1 LRVPEPD
8 PRPAGGGVAFLLSQL
23 GSFAAGQFAT
33 ALAPHDL
40 TPPYAGILRLLRMQP
55 GLSQQRLAELLGL
68 APSRMVAYIDELEQ
82 RGWITRTRD
91 PVDRRSN
98 ILTITELGG
107 TAFASIAAVGRE
119 HERRITAGLS
129 EAERSQLA
137 GLLAK
142 LAALRGLT
150 PGVHPGYRAL

>member
-1 LRVPEPD
+1 VPAPD
-8 PRPAGGGVAFLLSQL
+8 SRAAGGVAFLLSQL
-23 GSFAAGQFAT
+23 GTFAAEQFAT
-33 ALAPHDL
+33 ALVPLDL

-68 APSRMVAYIDELEQ
+68 APSRVVAYIDELE
-82 RGWITRTRD
+82 RRDWIKRTRD

-98 ILTITELGG
+98 VLTITEHGG
-107 TAFASIAAVGRE
+107 AAFASIAMVGRE
-119 HERRITAGLS
+119 HEKRITAGLS
-129 EAERSQLA
+129 EADRSQLA

-142 LAALRGLT
+142 LAGLRGLT